1 LRFRLNQGWSIGVG
15 KADQRGGRLDE
26 VWSFIGQL
34 YGPDLHAKRTDA
46 LAGATLGM
54 MAAASL
60 AVAIIG

>member
-1 LRFRLNQGWSIGVG
+1 MG